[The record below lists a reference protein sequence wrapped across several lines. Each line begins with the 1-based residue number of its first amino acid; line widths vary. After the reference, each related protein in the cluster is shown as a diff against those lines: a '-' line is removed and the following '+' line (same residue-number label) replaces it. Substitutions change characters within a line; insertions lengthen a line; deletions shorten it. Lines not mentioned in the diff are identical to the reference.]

1 VTPVVNR
8 LSYGRTMRD
17 LNTVNIVGVAKKP
30 LIVTVHRNQT
40 IIKSTWLS
48 VCRNCHDHI
57 HNNPAEARILGWL
70 K

>member
-17 LNTVNIVGVAKKP
+17 LNTVNIAGVAKKP

-40 IIKSTWLS
+40 TTKSLRFLLKRKRKILS
-48 VCRNCHDHI
+48 TSN
-57 HNNPAEARILGWL
+57 
-70 K
+70 

>member
-1 VTPVVNR
+1 MPVVNR

-40 IIKSTWLS
+40 IIRSLRSLLKGKSKILS
-48 VCRNCHDHI
+48 ISN
-57 HNNPAEARILGWL
+57 
-70 K
+70 